1 MIDLNCPFKNK
12 ETKKKPKKQTLLT
25 ISLIFTILQKKNENT
40 FGRLFKRVGFTELP

>member
-12 ETKKKPKKQTLLT
+12 QTKKLLT

>member
-12 ETKKKPKKQTLLT
+12 ETNKKKNLLT